1 MKKLA
6 WRYALPILAL
16 VLPCMLQG
24 CLAVVGAAAVGVGY
38 YQYDNNEV
46 SRDFKYDLGDTWK
59 ATLAALRESGVEVS
73 TDLEHAATE
82 GVIDLETQDLWVK
95 VESHAEGFTRVR
107 VRIGTF
113 ATQEHHRRSELLL
126 DSIAKRL
133 D

>member
-6 WRYALPILAL
+6 RWSLPILAL

-46 SRDFKYDLGDTWK
+46 SRDFKEDLDDTWN
-59 ATLAALRESGVEVS
+59 ATLAALRESGCEVS
-73 TDLEHAATE
+73 SDLEHAATE
-82 GVIDLETQDLWVK
+82 GVIDLEAQDLWVK
-95 VESHAEGFTRVR
+95 VEHHAEGFTRVR
-107 VRIGTF
+107 VRYGTF
-113 ATQEHHRRSELLL
+113 ATDDHHRLSELLL
-126 DSIAKRL
+126 DKIAKRL